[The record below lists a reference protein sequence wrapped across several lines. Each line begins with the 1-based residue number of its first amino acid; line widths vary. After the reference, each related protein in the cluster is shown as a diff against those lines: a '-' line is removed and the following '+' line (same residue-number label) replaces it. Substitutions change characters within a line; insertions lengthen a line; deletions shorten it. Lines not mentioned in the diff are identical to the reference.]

1 MVFQG
6 RMKGRF
12 FLVLLLILHPGIG
25 YGEEPSPCGDE
36 LARALEAV
44 KKRMEALDKRE
55 EELLKEEAR
64 LKEME
69 KMVEER
75 MARLEGMRKG
85 LEELLARIR
94 KAREEGMAGL
104 AKIYGNMPPEEAA
117 ARLEKMDE
125 GLAIALIDNMSP
137 RIAGRILAL
146 VEPAKAARLT
156 QRMGKR
162 YLSGR
167 SQ

>member
-1 MVFQG
+1 MAFLR
-6 RMKGRF
+6 RMRIRYLLF
-12 FLVLLLILHPGIG
+12 ILLLYPLSG
-25 YGEEPSPCGDE
+25 YGEEASPCKEE
-36 LARALEAV
+36 LSRALEAV
-44 KKRMEALDKRE
+44 KQRMEALDRRE
-55 EELLKEEAR
+55 EELLRREAR
-64 LKEME
+64 LKELE

-85 LEELLARIR
+85 LEDLLAKIR
-94 KAREEGMAGL
+94 EARKEGMTGL

-125 GLAIALIDNMSP
+125 GLAIALIDNMNP

-146 VEPAKAARLT
+146 VEPSKAARLT
-156 QRMGKR
+156 QRMGMR

-167 SQ
+167 PRE